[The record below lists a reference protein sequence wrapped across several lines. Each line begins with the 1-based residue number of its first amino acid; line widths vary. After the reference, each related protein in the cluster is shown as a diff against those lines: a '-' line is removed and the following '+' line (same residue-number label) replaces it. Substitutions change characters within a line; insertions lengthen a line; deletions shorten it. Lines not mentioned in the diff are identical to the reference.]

1 VISIATFVVAL
12 ALAPAFAQRG
22 GGHMGAAM
30 GRGGFVGGGGR
41 VAQGG
46 LRFGGGF
53 GFGGFGG
60 FGRFGRPGFFPGH
73 FHHNRFFFGFGTG
86 FYYPYAYSYY
96 PSYPYY
102 PATYPTYDYS
112 VNSYQQQ
119 EIIRELDHLS
129 DEVERLREQQETLSY
144 VPRPGQQQP
153 QAATK
158 TEAERPTVLV
168 FRDKHIQEVQN
179 YAVVGETLWIFSEQ
193 QAKKVPLSQLD
204 LDATAKLNEERG
216 LEFPVPKR

>member
-1 VISIATFVVAL
+1 MSIATFVVAL

-46 LRFGGGF
+46 FRFGGGF

-60 FGRFGRPGFFPGH
+60 FGRPGFSRGR

-96 PSYPYY
+96 YPSYPYY
-102 PATYPTYDYS
+102 PVTYPAYDYS

-119 EIIRELDHLS
+119 EVIRELDHLTN
-129 DEVERLREQQETLSY
+129 EVERLREQQETLSY
-144 VPRPGQQQP
+144 VPRPGQPQP

-158 TEAERPTVLV
+158 AEAARPTVLV

-179 YAVVGETLWIFSEQ
+179 YAVVGETLWIFNEQ

-204 LDATAKLNEERG
+204 LDATGKLNEERG